1 MSLHI
6 GDTLKPKISVE
17 DWFRN
22 QRQRVQEYDELS
34 ELGFSTRQKSAELR
48 DVFTIETQLNQKL
61 TNDLLTER

>member
-6 GDTLKPKISVE
+6 GDNLKPKISVE

-22 QRQRVQEYDELS
+22 HRQRVKEYNELS

-48 DVFTIETQLNQKL
+48 DVSTIETQLNQKL